1 MNLSSVLQHES
12 HRPVRFNDLC
22 CRPAVGRET
31 DIHRLDVLRRPLVS
45 PGGVEVNGEVDHTVV
60 MRRNPTESLA
70 VKRAQNRLRR
80 LCLRPQFQERRLLG
94 READAVRLSG
104 YLSLRSFQ
112 STQPVSQAHSSAPI
126 VPAAARNQQPQRRAA
141 APCPGSRVCCR
152 AWGLSSRLE
161 YLPWFRPAFALHPRP
176 ILGRRRY
183 ARRRRTPCG
192 CEHRL
197 CARVPRLARGRRAA
211 SQKALPLRT
220 GAAHGRPAFVF
231 ACHLPLGTVLAAWV
245 IPPSRN
251 WLSLALKHWRCE
263 FLQAVGTVNRA
274 PAAAL
279 TPKFRS
285 LAWIRVQRAVL
296 PPRSG
301 ARTTL
306 ASVPF
311 LLLT

>member
-70 VKRAQNRLRR
+70 VKRAQDRLRR
-80 LCLRPQFQERRLLG
+80 LCLRPQFQKRRFIG
-94 READAVRLSG
+94 RKAKAVRLSD
-104 YLSLRSFQ
+104 YPSLRFFQ
-112 STQPVSQAHSSAPI
+112 FAQPVFQGHLSAPI

-161 YLPWFRPAFALHPRP
+161 YLPSFRPASALHPRP

-183 ARRRRTPCG
+183 ARRPRTPCG
-192 CEHRL
+192 SSCHPYD
-197 CARVPRLARGRRAA
+197 RVPRLARGRRVA
-211 SQKALPLRT
+211 SRRRCRSGLERHTDGPLSSSLGT
-220 GAAHGRPAFVF
+220 
-231 ACHLPLGTVLAAWV
+231 CHLPLGAVLAAWV
-245 IPPSRN
+245 IPPPYPTRLDH
-251 WLSLALKHWRCE
+251 LSLASIERLS
-263 FLQAVGTVNRA
+263 LA
-274 PAAAL
+274 PADGTIHGQFNQGRCRFPGRLRASIQSAS
-279 TPKFRS
+279 S
-285 LAWIRVQRAVL
+285 LLRFYKTFCPGSVL
-296 PPRSG
+296 
-301 ARTTL
+301 
-306 ASVPF
+306 
-311 LLLT
+311 